1 MSIHTR
7 SMRTGETTTILAAKR
22 FVDHHDRRRHPR
34 PQRVLVVDDSEDLR
48 ELWRL
53 WLTFWNFSVDEARN
67 GQEAVR
73 KAVDDAP
80 DLILMDFSM
89 PGVGGAEALKRLKGD
104 PRTAAIPVVVPKPA
118 APDMLL
124 DQIRVAMRRY
134 PPA

>member
-1 MSIHTR
+1 M
-7 SMRTGETTTILAAKR
+7 
-22 FVDHHDRRRHPR
+22 
-34 PQRVLVVDDSEDLR
+34 LVVDDSEDLR

-53 WLTFWNFSVDEARN
+53 WLTFWNFSVDEACN

-80 DLILMDFSM
+80 DLILMDLSM
-89 PGVGGAEALKRLKGD
+89 PGVDGAEALKRLKGD

-118 APDMLL
+118 APDLLL
-124 DQIRVAMRRY
+124 DQIRGAMRRL